1 MASGATSRAISGMIS
16 GFGLARAKIIGRFAM
31 RFTISGFKTFG
42 PERPRNK
49 SAPSI
54 TSSKVRLSV
63 FGHRRLFAG
72 SYLWCALRKR
82 RHAHRTAI
90 HFHGANPFQQ
100 HIQACNPRSPAAGG
114 HNLDIFNLFVRNQQG
129 VFRSRPHNN
138 RGSVLII
145 VKHRD
150 IHAFT
155 AQFFNDKTIRR
166 FDIL

>member
-1 MASGATSRAISGMIS
+1 MLGIGGFLRVHICGAP
-16 GFGLARAKIIGRFAM
+16 FVNDAM
-31 RFTISGFKTFG
+31 NIAQPYIFTAQTQ
-42 PERPRNK
+42 
-49 SAPSI
+49 
-54 TSSKVRLSV
+54 
-63 FGHRRLFAG
+63 
-72 SYLWCALRKR
+72 
-82 RHAHRTAI
+82 
-90 HFHGANPFQQ
+90 FQQ